1 MLGRNIIIKNPLMR
15 KCYFVACILLLS
27 FCEIWAIDI
36 SRYRFHTIPA
46 THYYHGIMGI
56 TKDSIGRI
64 WYNGRDALFMYDGNS
79 FNQMDRY
86 VARLFPRTPWT
97 YKTVFTDKDKRLFV
111 VTDQGLLLFNYSTS
125 QFSQIIDGDVNNS
138 VAQEADGLLW
148 MLRNGRIESFFYSEK
163 AQVTVYPYQAKKGLS
178 GLSHING
185 YTYFAD
191 GDNIYRLNRNMK
203 RPQLFATLNENI
215 RYMRQMIGYQGDF
228 FVLTNPGLYRL
239 DKNGNIKKKYTIN
252 NEIPSDLKYLYV
264 DEYGILWVATQNG
277 LLLIDP
283 RTDELVLLQSKLG
296 DMYSLPHNSIWSI
309 YPDADGGI
317 WIGTF
322 GGKLGYLNFIESH
335 IIYKTQLYGQLNN
348 SIVSC
353 FAEDKDNNLWIGTEG
368 GGINVWDRKNDTFS
382 YHTHSDSDGINYDLI
397 KALFFDKGK
406 ENIRIAAYNGGIME
420 YNMSTGRFGD
430 MNIYDPN
437 NYTQQMSVY
446 DFAFEADSGIWVSNP
461 EETLYYKDLKSGK
474 VRQIALVDVNGT
486 ILNDISIERIYRDKR
501 GKIWLFSHRG
511 IYVMDVKKKKIE
523 KRYYIKDVP
532 YSVNNLVCFRKTK
545 NSELWVGTMGGGI
558 NILKPD
564 GTYENVGVAQG
575 FIPKIVFGI
584 VEDIS
589 SNNIWMSTDD
599 GVYYYDREKAL
610 FKKVDIFDMERIG
623 SFYPKSCFRTAKGEI
638 VFGGTK
644 GFVLFD
650 PHNIH
655 QNMQEPKVFFTDF
668 QINNNSIKP
677 GNNTILKQDISVM
690 GVNRLSDDR
699 ITLSYDQ
706 SHIRVYFSCDSYL
719 NSSKN
724 KFAYRLV
731 GGIGY
736 GDWQILPSEQR
747 FVQFSNL
754 TSGSY
759 TLEVKAANNDG
770 VWGKQVSALNFEIK
784 PAPWFSPWALIF
796 YFFLFVSFVV
806 IVYKLY
812 ANKRIFDHR
821 LKLEQMK
828 EQKMNELI
836 QLRTDFFTNISHDL
850 KTPLTL
856 IVNPL
861 NQLRNALPDDSS
873 GVKYVHLI
881 ERNVIKI
888 QRMISQLL
896 QFREIESKKIT
907 LNPQQGNLVKYI
919 RDIFSLFEPYAER
932 KFIAT
937 NFATFK
943 QDLVVY
949 FDYDIVEKILFNL
962 ISNAIKYSPE
972 GEAVSLNITLA
983 SEKDVVSLEKVYSI
997 GKSDVDYV
1005 SIEVINTGVEI
1016 DEDQKHRLFKSFSR
1030 LSDKIP
1036 VFESSTGL
1044 GLSIV
1049 KELVEALNGNI
1060 ILDSANKRV
1069 SFRIVIPFS
1078 KVQNKSI
1085 EDKSFTYDYTL
1096 SELKNIDVNT
1106 EENVE
1111 GSGRDKRK
1119 AYDIVIVEDSADLR
1133 IYMEKEL
1140 SVYYNVYIAS
1150 NGEEGISLV
1159 HRINP
1164 QVVIT
1169 DLMMPKMDG
1178 FELSKIM
1185 KSDIKTSHIPIII
1198 ISALGTL
1205 HKVQSLKDGADI
1217 FIEKPF
1223 DINFLKEQVKNL
1235 IKSRELLKERY
1246 SKKIVAEPSRVTF
1259 SSIDEDL
1266 LKKAIGFVEKNIDN
1280 PEYNV
1285 ESFVSDMGGSRTLLY
1300 RKINE
1305 ITGMSIKEFILDMR
1319 LKRSAQLLE
1328 DTQMTVSEIAYQA
1341 GFSDAGYFSV
1351 CFKKHYGIS
1360 PTEFKKK
1367 NS

>member
-1 MLGRNIIIKNPLMR
+1 MK
-15 KCYFVACILLLS
+15 KYCFFVCAFLFV

-79 FNQMDRY
+79 FSQMDQY
-86 VARLFPRTPWT
+86 VARLFPRTPWN
-97 YKTVFTDKDKRLFV
+97 YKSVFTDKDKRLFV

-125 QFSQIIDGDVNNS
+125 QFSQIIDGDINNS
-138 VAQEADGLLW
+138 VVQEPDGLMW
-148 MLRNGRIESFFYSEK
+148 ILRNERIETFFYSEK
-163 AQVTVYPYQAKKGLS
+163 LRLTLHPYQPKKGLS
-178 GLSHING
+178 GLSYVNG
-185 YTYFAD
+185 YVYFAD
-191 GDNIYRLNRNMK
+191 GDNIYRLNREMK
-203 RPQLFATLNENI
+203 KPQLFATLKDNI
-215 RYMRQMIGYQGDF
+215 RFMRQMIGYGDDF

-239 DKNGNIKKKYTIN
+239 DKNGNIKRKYTIN
-252 NEIPSDLKYLYV
+252 NEDLSDLKHMYV
-264 DEYGILWVATQNG
+264 DKYGILWVGTQNG

-283 RTDELVLLQSKLG
+283 RTEELTLLQSKLG

-309 YPDADGGI
+309 YPDADGGV

-335 IIYKTQLYGQLNN
+335 IVYKSQLYRQLNN

-353 FAEDKDNNLWIGTEG
+353 FAEDKFGNLWIGTEG
-368 GGINVWDRKNDTFS
+368 GGINIWNRENDTFS
-382 YHTHSDSDGINYDLI
+382 YYTHSDGGGINYDLI
-397 KALFFDKGK
+397 KAMFFDNRK
-406 ENIRIAAYNGGIME
+406 ECVRIAAYNGGIME
-420 YNMSTGRFGD
+420 YCLSSRQFKD

-446 DFAFEADSGIWVSNP
+446 DFALEADSGIWVSNP
-461 EETLYYKDLKSGK
+461 EETLYYKDLRTGK
-474 VRQIALVDVNGT
+474 VRQIALIDINGT
-486 ILNDISIERIYRDKR
+486 ILDDISIERIHRDNQ

-511 IYVMDVKKKKIE
+511 IYVMDVKTKKIE
-523 KRYYIKDVP
+523 RRYYIKDVP
-532 YSVNNLVCFRKTK
+532 YSVNNLICFEKTK
-545 NSELWVGTMGGGI
+545 NSELWLGTMGGGI
-558 NILKPD
+558 NILRSN
-564 GTYENVGVAQG
+564 GTYENIGAAQG
-575 FIPKIVFGI
+575 FAPKIVFGI
-584 VEDIS
+584 VEELS
-589 SNNIWMSTDD
+589 SDNIWMSTDD
-599 GVYYYDREKAL
+599 GVYYYEREKNR

-623 SFYPKSCFRTAKGEI
+623 SFYPRSCFRTSAGEI

-644 GFVLFD
+644 GFVLFN
-650 PHNIH
+650 PRNIY

-677 GNNTILKQDISVM
+677 DDGTILKRDISVM
-690 GVNRLSDDR
+690 GVNRFPDDH

-706 SHIRVYFSCDSYL
+706 SHLRIYFSCDSYL
-719 NSSKN
+719 NSFKN
-724 KFAYRLV
+724 RFAYRLI
-731 GGIGY
+731 GGTGY
-736 GDWQILPSEQR
+736 EEWQVLPLEQR

-754 TSGSY
+754 TPGSY
-759 TLEVKAANNDG
+759 TLELKATNNDG
-770 VWGKQVSALNFEIK
+770 LWGKQITSLDFEIK
-784 PAPWFSPWALIF
+784 PAPWFSPWAFVLYFLLLI
-796 YFFLFVSFVV
+796 SFIV
-806 IVYKLY
+806 IIYKLY
-812 ANKRIFDHR
+812 ANKKIFDHR
-821 LKLEQMK
+821 LKLEQIK

-856 IVNPL
+856 ILNPL
-861 NQLRNALPDDSS
+861 SQLKSTLPDDAS

-907 LNPQQGNLVKYI
+907 LNPQQGDLIKYI
-919 RDIFSLFEPYAER
+919 KDIFSLFEPYAER
-932 KFIAT
+932 KFLAT
-937 NFATFK
+937 NFMAFK
-943 QDLVVY
+943 PNLLVY
-949 FDYDIVEKILFNL
+949 FDYDIIEKILFNL

-972 GEAVSLNITLA
+972 GESVTLNVNLA
-983 SEKDVVSLEKVYSI
+983 NEEDCIALEKSYPIEKNNVEC
-997 GKSDVDYV
+997 V
-1005 SIEVINTGVEI
+1005 SIEVVNTGVEI
-1016 DEDQKHRLFKSFSR
+1016 NDDQKHKLFKSFSR

-1036 VFESSTGL
+1036 VFENSTGL

-1049 KELVEALNGNI
+1049 KELVEALKGNI
-1060 ILDSANKRV
+1060 ILDSSNKRV
-1069 SFRIVIPFS
+1069 SFRVVIPFS
-1078 KVQNKSI
+1078 KVQSKGI
-1085 EDKSFTYDYTL
+1085 GEKAFTYAYTL
-1096 SELKNIDVNT
+1096 SELKNIDVNVEENT
-1106 EENVE
+1106 EES
-1111 GSGRDKRK
+1111 GSNKRK
-1119 AYDIVIVEDSADLR
+1119 TYDIVIVEDSADLR
-1133 IYMEKEL
+1133 KYMEKEL
-1140 SVYYNVYIAS
+1140 SAYYNVYVAS
-1150 NGEEGISLV
+1150 NGEEGINLI

-1164 QVVIT
+1164 QVIIT

-1178 FELSKIM
+1178 FELSKM
-1185 KSDIKTSHIPIII
+1185 LKLDIKTSHIPIII
-1198 ISALGTL
+1198 ISALGNNPE

-1235 IKSRELLKERY
+1235 IKSRELLKEHY
-1246 SKKIVAEPSRVTF
+1246 SKKIVAEPSRITF

-1285 ESFVSDMGGSRTLLY
+1285 EAFVSDMGGSRTLLY

-1328 DTQMTVSEIAYQA
+1328 DTQMTIAEVAYQT

-1367 NS
+1367 SS